1 MHNKFNSARSPQAP
15 CDRPLPGIVIH
26 GRCDE
31 RHAEPRIHA
40 FVWGGKVPTAP
51 VLDFGRRK
59 GAA

>member
-1 MHNKFNSARSPQAP
+1 MHTRFKNGLPLDGP

-31 RHAEPRIHA
+31 HPAEPRIHA
-40 FVWGGKVPTAP
+40 FVWGAKVPTAP
-51 VLDFGRRK
+51 VLKYGRRK